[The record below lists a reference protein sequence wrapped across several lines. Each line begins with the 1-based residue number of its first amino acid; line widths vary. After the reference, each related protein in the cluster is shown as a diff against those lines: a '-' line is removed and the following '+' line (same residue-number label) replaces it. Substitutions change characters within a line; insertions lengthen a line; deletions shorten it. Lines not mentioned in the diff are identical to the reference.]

1 MNATQMPMLG
11 ANLQK
16 IASNMALTENTAYAK
31 GEEPTIEAKS
41 GIHVEIRDGASMQSQ
56 TDNVR
61 NSLANDG
68 SIEQKDYTT
77 ENTGIPT
84 NSLLINKLQADRF

>member
-1 MNATQMPMLG
+1 MPMLG

-41 GIHVEIRDGASMQSQ
+41 GIHVEIRDGASMQS
-56 TDNVR
+56 
-61 NSLANDG
+61 
-68 SIEQKDYTT
+68 
-77 ENTGIPT
+77 
-84 NSLLINKLQADRF
+84 